1 MHTRP
6 ASPADAPLLLALGN
20 AVDRAWWGQDET
32 DLDEVEQRLRL
43 ADDLTARTRVVE
55 TSDGLVGYAVAFGH
69 HDIDI
74 LVAPELPPRI
84 RHRVEDEL
92 LGWLV
97 DAGGD
102 RVEAPAQ
109 ATDQLAA
116 FARHGFLPA
125 WSSFELER
133 VPDSPPASAALPLG
147 VELRPF
153 DRLEHAQTVHEMLYR
168 FWTVVPSHPHRT
180 FEEWQELFL
189 AHGSFD
195 PGLQVVAWRDD
206 VPVGVAIC
214 RVYTGA
220 AGWISQLGVVPEER
234 GTGLGRA
241 LLAEAARRLG
251 AVPDIDTVGLAVA
264 AQNTRALALY
274 RSVGFEVTREWVAC
288 ERSSRA
294 AATQRDV

>member
-1 MHTRP
+1 MNTRP
-6 ASPADAPLLLALGN
+6 ASPTDTPLLLGLSN

-43 ADDLTARTRVVE
+43 ADDLAARTRVVE
-55 TSDGLVGYAVAFGH
+55 TSDGLVGYAVTFGH
-69 HDIDI
+69 HDTDI

-84 RHRVEDEL
+84 RRRVEDEL

-109 ATDQLAA
+109 ATDLLAA
-116 FARHGFLPA
+116 YARHGFLPA

-133 VPDSPPASAALPLG
+133 VPDPPPASAALPVG
-147 VELRPF
+147 VELRAF
-153 DRLEHAQTVHEMLYR
+153 DRREHARTVHEMLYR
-168 FWTVVPSHPHRT
+168 FWTVVPSHSHRT

-195 PGLQVVAWRDD
+195 PGLQVVAWRDEM
-206 VPVGVAIC
+206 PVGVAIC

-251 AVPDIDTVGLAVA
+251 AVPDIDTIGLAVA
-264 AQNTRALALY
+264 ARNSRALALY

-288 ERSSRA
+288 ERSS
-294 AATQRDV
+294 